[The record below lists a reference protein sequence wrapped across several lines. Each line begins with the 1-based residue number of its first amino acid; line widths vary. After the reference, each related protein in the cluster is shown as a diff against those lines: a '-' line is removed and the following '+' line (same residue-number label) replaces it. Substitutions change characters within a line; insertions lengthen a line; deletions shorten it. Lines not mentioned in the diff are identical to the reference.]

1 MQSFTVH
8 LSNQGSEHARPTLE
22 AAEKAVFIQDGFSFP
37 AFVFGGF
44 WLAYKRQWLALCFF
58 LILFAALTGLGY
70 WLGLDPMAVSGLSM
84 LLNLFVGVEG
94 HDIQRRTL
102 ERHKK
107 PAVAV
112 VTAHKL
118 EDAEAK
124 FFSSLPVRSAS
135 PAGTGVLPAWPQTNE
150 VIGMFPMPGG
160 RS

>member
-8 LSNQGSEHARPTLE
+8 LANHDSMTSRPSLE
-22 AAEKAVFIQDGFSFP
+22 AAEKAVFIRDGFSFP

-44 WLAYKRQWLALCFF
+44 WLAYKRLWLALCAF
-58 LILFAALTGLGY
+58 LIVLAALTGFGY
-70 WLGLDPMAVSGLSM
+70 WLGLDPMAVSGLGM
-84 LLNLFVGVEG
+84 LLNLYVGVEG
-94 HDIQRRTL
+94 YDIQRRML
-102 ERHKK
+102 ERNNK

-112 VTAHKL
+112 VTARKL

-124 FFSSLPVRSAS
+124 FFASLPLQSVPPSGA
-135 PAGTGVLPAWPQTNE
+135 GVLPALPQTNE